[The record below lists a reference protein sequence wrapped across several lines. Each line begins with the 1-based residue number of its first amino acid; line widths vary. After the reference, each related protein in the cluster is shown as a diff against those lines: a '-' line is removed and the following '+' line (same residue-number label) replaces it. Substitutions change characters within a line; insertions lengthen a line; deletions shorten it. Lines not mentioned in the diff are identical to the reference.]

1 MSDKT
6 LLHIENCCTQKLLQT
21 ETCILRTEA
30 FTQRSPCRQ
39 MLFTQKV
46 TEAIAHRHLFH
57 TEAFTRRDRYKL
69 QLPQTDAFTLHTK
82 AFTQKKLLRTDAAT
96 RGHFSTQRPC
106 YTTKFWHRE
115 ALTYRSFCS
124 QTSWHTEAFT
134 HAQSSFTDRRTFFT
148 EKLLETWKAFTTTPY
163 KVTRRQ
169 KKMASISDTH
179 DLHRGLCPRGAEFV
193 ALHHTLLRFLF
204 DDDECR
210 TCRRLISYKPPSCRM
225 RTYGAIRWF
234 RTMTYYNWKHGT
246 AGKTRCSNRNCRY
259 VRKASLPD
267 ILVWYLELRW
277 PTPGIRPVGSLHS

>member
-1 MSDKT
+1 
-6 LLHIENCCTQKLLQT
+6 
-21 ETCILRTEA
+21 
-30 FTQRSPCRQ
+30 

-169 KKMASISDTH
+169 KKWLAFPTRTISTEGCAREEQNLSHFITHCLGFCLMTMNVELAVAWFPISRLHAGWGHMAQS
-179 DLHRGLCPRGAEFV
+179 
-193 ALHHTLLRFLF
+193 
-204 DDDECR
+204 
-210 TCRRLISYKPPSCRM
+210 
-225 RTYGAIRWF
+225 
-234 RTMTYYNWKHGT
+234 
-246 AGKTRCSNRNCRY
+246 AGS
-259 VRKASLPD
+259 
-267 ILVWYLELRW
+267 ERW
-277 PTPGIRPVGSLHS
+277 PTTIENTAQLEKHVVQTEIAGTSGKRPFLIS